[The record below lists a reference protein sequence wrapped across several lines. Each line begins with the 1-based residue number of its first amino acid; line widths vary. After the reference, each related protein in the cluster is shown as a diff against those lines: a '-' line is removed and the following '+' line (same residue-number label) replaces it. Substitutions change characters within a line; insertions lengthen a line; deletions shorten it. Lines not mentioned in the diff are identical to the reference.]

1 MRGSINCKWE
11 NKWSGMENTLS
22 KMIKENESV
31 TISFCL
37 MDEMILVMEVRY
49 VITRDV
55 NTKTPILSGNVTG
68 RKYLIL
74 EKVELSWYCSI

>member
-1 MRGSINCKWE
+1 
-11 NKWSGMENTLS
+11 MENTLS